1 MKRNKQTDG
10 MSQKHVDEKEKMLKT
25 ELKNCP
31 SQRGSRNHKKYRLK
45 KERILK

>member
-25 ELKNCP
+25 ELKNC
-31 SQRGSRNHKKYRLK
+31 RHREAAEITKN
-45 KERILK
+45 ID